1 MTTRRLVVT
10 LLNVSFDAVSEAHLQ
25 DLVSTGV
32 PEGVFLEYKRTF
44 YGNGDADVKEYL
56 KDVSSFAN
64 THGGDLV
71 IGIEEKGGLARK
83 VSGVAGVNPD
93 TELQRLES
101 LARDGIEPRIV
112 GLQMK
117 AVSVTGGG
125 IVFVIRV
132 PRSWNPPHRVSARK
146 TNRIYARNSTGAYE
160 LSIEEL
166 RVLFASG
173 ATTIDRMRAF
183 KAERLARIDAGEAIV
198 PVVAHPGRL
207 VLHLIPLAS
216 LGLGASVDLAQAH
229 ALHDSL
235 RPIDSMGYSPRINF
249 EGFGT
254 FFKGSDG
261 LCRSYTQVFRNGIIE
276 AVKMGIVRKND
287 SGVVVLPSLAFDKWI
302 LEVLPLYLKAL
313 RELNVP
319 APITMMLSLQG
330 VGGAFLATHANWHI
344 NPPPPFDRA
353 VLELPEV
360 VIEQYGTFE
369 AYQRTVRP
377 PFDALWNA
385 AGFFASKHFD
395 ADGRW
400 VGERGLSL

>member
-1 MTTRRLVVT
+1 VA

-32 PEGVFLEYKRTF
+32 PEGVFLEYKRTT

-71 IGIEEKGGLARK
+71 IGIEEKGGLATK
-83 VSGVAGVNPD
+83 VLGVAGVNPD

-160 LSIEEL
+160 LGVEEL

-173 ATTIDRMRAF
+173 ATTVDRMRAF

-198 PVVAHPGRL
+198 PLIVRPDRL
-207 VLHLIPLAS
+207 VLHLVPLAS
-216 LGLGASVDLAQAH
+216 FGLSEPIDLAQAH
-229 ALHDSL
+229 ALQDSL
-235 RPIDSMGYSPRINF
+235 RPIGSMGYSPRINF
-249 EGFGT
+249 EGFAT
-254 FFKGSDG
+254 FFMGSDG

-276 AVKMGIVRKND
+276 AVKVPLLGNSDGDVLI
-287 SGVVVLPSLAFDKWI
+287 LPSLAFDKWI
-302 LEVLPLYLKAL
+302 FEVLPLYLKAL

-330 VGGAFLATHANWHI
+330 VRGAFLVTHANWHI

-377 PFDALWNA
+377 AFDALWNA
-385 AGFFASKHFD
+385 GGFFASKHFD

-400 VGERGLSL
+400 VGLPR

>member
-1 MTTRRLVVT
+1 MA
-10 LLNVSFDAVSEAHLQ
+10 LLNVSFDAVSEAHLR

-32 PEGVFLEYKRTF
+32 PEGVFLEYKRTT

-71 IGIEEKGGLARK
+71 IGIEEKGGLAKK
-83 VSGVAGVNPD
+83 VPGVAGVNPD

-117 AVSVTGGG
+117 AVSVTGDG

-132 PRSWNPPHRVSARK
+132 PKSWNPPHRVSARK

-198 PVVAHPGRL
+198 PLIVRPDRL
-207 VLHLIPLAS
+207 VLHLVPLAS
-216 LGLGASVDLAQAH
+216 
-229 ALHDSL
+229 
-235 RPIDSMGYSPRINF
+235 
-249 EGFGT
+249 FG
-254 FFKGSDG
+254 
-261 LCRSYTQVFRNGIIE
+261 
-276 AVKMGIVRKND
+276 
-287 SGVVVLPSLAFDKWI
+287 PW
-302 LEVLPLYLKAL
+302 
-313 RELNVP
+313 
-319 APITMMLSLQG
+319 
-330 VGGAFLATHANWHI
+330 
-344 NPPPPFDRA
+344 
-353 VLELPEV
+353 
-360 VIEQYGTFE
+360 
-369 AYQRTVRP
+369 
-377 PFDALWNA
+377 
-385 AGFFASKHFD
+385 
-395 ADGRW
+395 
-400 VGERGLSL
+400 